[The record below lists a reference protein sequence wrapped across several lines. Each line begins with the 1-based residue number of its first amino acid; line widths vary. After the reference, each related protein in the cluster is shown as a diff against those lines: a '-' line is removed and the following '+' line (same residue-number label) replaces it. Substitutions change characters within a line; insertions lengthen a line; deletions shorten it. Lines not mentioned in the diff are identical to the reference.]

1 MQNIWTENQSTN
13 KNEGFQ
19 IQEYS
24 VAEISR
30 EINQTMERG
39 FPVVRVRGE
48 VSDLSRS
55 PRGHLYFTLKEERHA
70 LSAIMWSST
79 ARRLGNRLGNIL
91 KEGSEIRV
99 QGKVTTYSGSSRYQ
113 IIVND
118 LDFAGEGAILAKIEE
133 LKNRLVQEGLFS
145 LQQEEGL
152 PLFPTT
158 IGVVTSPTGS
168 VIRDILHRLDERF
181 PRRVIVWPVAVQGE
195 NCPPEVV
202 QAIKGFNKL
211 PLSGEIPRPDLII
224 VARGG
229 GSFSDLVGFNDEGVV
244 RTVAFSEIPIISAVG
259 HETDHTLIDLA
270 ANRRAPTPTAAAEFA
285 VRVRVEL
292 ERGIETLQNR
302 ISEGTRIAL
311 QNKMQRIS
319 DVSKRLPIKEHLFQF
334 RDQQL
339 DGLYTRLPRAVRL
352 NFQKKGTSLSE
363 SSSKLAV
370 PRVLFESNYKYQS
383 LSKSLSTKN
392 LAGRISSSGENLE
405 AMGILMDKHI
415 KSYLMKKK
423 LTLKSLKRIIS
434 GLGYK
439 NTLKRGFAV
448 VRQNN
453 IPVTNLNKLE
463 RDKEVEVEWS
473 DGKIKLNA

>member
-1 MQNIWTENQSTN
+1 MPNQWTTNQGAN
-13 KNEGFQ
+13 RPEGLKNR
-19 IQEYS
+19 EYS
-24 VAEISR
+24 VAEISQA
-30 EINQTMERG
+30 INQTMERR

-48 VSDLSRS
+48 VADLSRS

-79 ARRLGNRLGNIL
+79 ARRLGNRLGDIL
-91 KEGSEIRV
+91 KEGTEIIV

-133 LKNRLVQEGLFS
+133 LKKRLLQEGVFT
-145 LQQEEGL
+145 LQQEDEL

-181 PRRVIVWPVAVQGE
+181 PRRVLVWPVAVQGE

-202 QAIKGFNKL
+202 RAIKGFNE
-211 PLSGEIPRPDLII
+211 LSPVGEIPRPDLII

-229 GSFSDLVGFNDEGVV
+229 GSFSDLVGFNDENVV
-244 RTVAFSEIPIISAVG
+244 RAVALSEIPVISAVG

-292 ERGIETLQNR
+292 ERAIETLQHR
-302 ISEGTRIAL
+302 IAEGTNIAL
-311 QNKMQRIS
+311 QNKIQRIS
-319 DVSKRLPIKEHLFQF
+319 DVSKRLPHKEQLFQF

-339 DGLYTRLPRAVRL
+339 DGLYARLPRAVRL
-352 NFQKKGTSLSE
+352 NFQKKGTSLS
-363 SSSKLAV
+363 SSSSRLAV
-370 PRVLFESNYKYQS
+370 PRILFESTYKYQS
-383 LSKSLSTKN
+383 LSKALATTK
-392 LAGRISSSGENLE
+392 LAERIYTSGEWLDANEKLLE
-405 AMGILMDKHI
+405 KRIG
-415 KSYLMKKK
+415 SYLYNKR
-423 LTLKSLKRIIS
+423 LGVQSLNRMIE

-439 NTLKRGFAV
+439 NTLKRGFTV
-448 VRQNN
+448 VRQDN
-453 IPVTNLNKLE
+453 IPVTNLHRFE
-463 RDKEVEVEWS
+463 RGKEVEVEWS
-473 DGKIKLNA
+473 DGKIKFGT

>member
-1 MQNIWTENQSTN
+1 MAEESKI
-13 KNEGFQ
+13 K
-19 IQEYS
+19 EYT
-24 VAEISR
+24 VGEISR
-30 EINQTMERG
+30 AINRTMERG

-48 VSDLSRS
+48 VSDLSCS
-55 PRGHLYFTLKEERHA
+55 PRGHYYFTLKEERHA

-91 KEGSEIRV
+91 KEGSEIITM
-99 QGKVTTYSGSSRYQ
+99 GKVTTYSGTSRYQ
-113 IIVND
+113 ILVSD

-133 LKNRLVQEGLFS
+133 LRNRLVQEGIFS

-202 QAIKGFNKL
+202 QAINGFNTL
-211 PLSGEIPRPDLII
+211 PHSGEIPRPDLII

-229 GSFSDLVGFNDEGVV
+229 GSFSDLVGFSDESVV
-244 RTVAFSEIPIISAVG
+244 RAVAQSEIPIISAVG

-285 VRVRVEL
+285 VRVREEL

-311 QNKMQRIS
+311 QNKKQRIS
-319 DVSKRLPIKEHLFQF
+319 DISKRLPLKELLFQF

-339 DGLYTRLPRAVRL
+339 DGLLARLPRAVGL
-352 NFQKKGTSLSE
+352 NFQSKGTSLSE
-363 SSSKLAV
+363 CSSRLSV
-370 PRVLFESNYKYQS
+370 PRLLFESNYKYQS
-383 LSKSLSTKN
+383 LGKG
-392 LAGRISSSGENLE
+392 LASI
-405 AMGILMDKHI
+405 D
-415 KSYLMKKK
+415 
-423 LTLKSLKRIIS
+423 LTKRIIS
-434 GLGYK
+434 SGDRLSTEKMMLEKHIKAYLNNRKLGVKALKRMIEGLGYK
-439 NTLKRGFAV
+439 NTLQRGFAV

-453 IPVTNLNKLE
+453 TPVTNRNKFE
-463 RDKEVEVEWS
+463 IGRETEVEWS
-473 DGKIKLNA
+473 DGKLKINT